1 MTAAKPIIAV
11 LGAGSW
17 GTALAVLIA
26 RNGYRTLF
34 WGHDAA
40 RQARLAHERENAR
53 YLPGV
58 RFPENLIIREDL
70 IETAEEAAHLLLV
83 VPSHAFRATL
93 EALQARLPSQAIVA
107 WATKGL
113 EPATGRLLSQVA
125 ADVLGEDRALGV
137 ISGPTFAKEVA
148 QGLPTAV
155 TVAARD
161 FATAEAIAAWL
172 RSERVRVYTSTDLIG
187 VELGGAIKNV
197 LAIATGI
204 SDGLGLGA
212 NARAALIT
220 RGLAEMR
227 RLTAA
232 LGGKPETVMG
242 LAGIGDLVLIFAASL
257 FSLYTVIAK
266 PLVTRYGPLNLLC
279 YSLLFGAPPVVLA
292 TLPAF
297 LAAPLHAVPAEA
309 WFGVFW
315 AVAVSSFIGWIAWAW
330 VNAVRGIARS
340 APLQYLMP
348 PIAGLVAWLTLGET
362 FTWLKIAG
370 AAIAMAGIAWAQI
383 GVRSAT
389 PPDAG

>member
-1 MTAAKPIIAV
+1 MTVAKPVIAV

-17 GTALAVLIA
+17 GTALAVLVA

-40 RQARLAHERENAR
+40 RQANLARERENTR

-58 RFPENLIIREDL
+58 RFPENLSIREDL
-70 IETAEEAAHLLLV
+70 LETAEEATHLLLV

-93 EALQARLPSQAIVA
+93 EALKSRLPAKAIVA

-125 ADVLGEDRALGV
+125 ADVLGEGRAFGA

-148 QGLPTAV
+148 HGLPTAV
-155 TVAARD
+155 TVAAHET
-161 FATAEAIAAWL
+161 ATAEAIAAWL
-172 RSERVRVYTSTDLIG
+172 RSDRVRAYTSTDLVG

-227 RLTAA
+227 RLIEA

-242 LAGIGDLVLIFAASL
+242 LAGIGDLVLTCTDNQSRNRQVGLALGRGHTLQETLAEIGQVAEGVAAAREVL
-257 FSLYTVIAK
+257 GLARRHQVEMPITEQVCRVLYEGVA
-266 PLVTRYGPLNLLC
+266 PQAAVEALLQRE
-279 YSLLFGAPPVVLA
+279 PR
-292 TLPAF
+292 
-297 LAAPLHAVPAEA
+297 AE
-309 WFGVFW
+309 
-315 AVAVSSFIGWIAWAW
+315 
-330 VNAVRGIARS
+330 N
-340 APLQYLMP
+340 
-348 PIAGLVAWLTLGET
+348 
-362 FTWLKIAG
+362 
-370 AAIAMAGIAWAQI
+370 
-383 GVRSAT
+383 
-389 PPDAG
+389 

>member
-1 MTAAKPIIAV
+1 MTAAKPVIAI

-26 RNGYRTLF
+26 RNGYHTLL

-58 RFPENLIIREDL
+58 RFPDNLLIREDL
-70 IETAEEAAHLLLV
+70 LETAEEAAHLLVV

-93 EALQARLPSQAIVA
+93 EALKPRLPAEAIVA

-125 ADVLGEDRALGV
+125 AEVLGEGRALGV

-155 TVAARD
+155 TVAAHEA
-161 FATAEAIAAWL
+161 ATAEAIAAWL
-172 RSERVRVYTSTDLIG
+172 RSDRVRVYTSSDLVG

-227 RLTAA
+227 RLIEV
-232 LGGKPETVMG
+232 LGGQSETVMG
-242 LAGIGDLVLIFAASL
+242 LAGIGDLVLTCTDNQSRNRQ
-257 FSLYTVIAK
+257 V
-266 PLVTRYGPLNLLC
+266 G
-279 YSLLFGAPPVVLA
+279 LA
-292 TLPAF
+292 L
-297 LAAPLHAVPAEA
+297 
-309 WFGVFW
+309 GK
-315 AVAVSSFIGWIAWAW
+315 G
-330 VNAVRGIARS
+330 RK
-340 APLQYLMP
+340 LQ
-348 PIAGLVAWLTLGET
+348 VTLGEIGQVAEGVAT
-362 FTWLKIAG
+362 AREVRQLARRHQVEMPITEQVYRVLFEGVAPQ
-370 AAIAMAGIAWAQI
+370 AAVEALLQREP
-383 GVRSAT
+383 RSES
-389 PPDAG
+389 

>member
-1 MTAAKPIIAV
+1 MTNGAKPVIAV

-34 WGHDAA
+34 WGHDPA
-40 RQARLAHERENAR
+40 RQAQLAHARENAR

-58 RFPENLIIREDL
+58 QFPDNLVIREDL
-70 IETAEEAAHLLLV
+70 LALAQEAVHLLVV
-83 VPSHAFRATL
+83 VPSHAFRPTL
-93 EALQARLPSQAIVA
+93 EALKPQLPATAIIA

-125 ADVLGEDRALGV
+125 ADVLGDQQPLGV

-148 QGLPTAV
+148 HGLPTAV

-161 FATAEAIAAWL
+161 LTTAESIAEWL
-172 RSERVRVYTSTDLIG
+172 RSERVRVYPSTDMVG

-227 RLTAA
+227 RLCEA

-242 LAGIGDLVLIFAASL
+242 LAGIGDLVLTCTDNQSRNRQVGLALGKGRKLQVTLAEIGQVAEGVATAREVRQLARRLKVDMPITEQVCRVL
-257 FSLYTVIAK
+257 FEGV
-266 PLVTRYGPLNLLC
+266 
-279 YSLLFGAPPVVLA
+279 APQ
-292 TLPAF
+292 
-297 LAAPLHAVPAEA
+297 
-309 WFGVFW
+309 
-315 AVAVSSFIGWIAWAW
+315 VAVEALL
-330 VNAVRGIARS
+330 RREAR
-340 APLQYLMP
+340 P
-348 PIAGLVAWLTLGET
+348 E
-362 FTWLKIAG
+362 
-370 AAIAMAGIAWAQI
+370 
-383 GVRSAT
+383 
-389 PPDAG
+389 

>member
-1 MTAAKPIIAV
+1 MTAAKPVIAV

-26 RNGYRTLF
+26 RNGYHTLL

-58 RFPENLIIREDL
+58 RFPDNLLIREDL
-70 IETAEEAAHLLLV
+70 LETAEEAAHLLVV

-93 EALQARLPSQAIVA
+93 EALKVRLPTEAIVA

-113 EPATGRLLSQVA
+113 EAATGRLLSQVA
-125 ADVLGEDRALGV
+125 AEILDGGRALGV

-161 FATAEAIAAWL
+161 TATAEAIAAWL
-172 RSERVRVYTSTDLIG
+172 RSDRVRVYTSTDLVG

-227 RLTAA
+227 RLTEA
-232 LGGKPETVMG
+232 LGGQPETVMG
-242 LAGIGDLVLIFAASL
+242 LAGIGDLVLTCTDNQSRNRQVGLAL
-257 FSLYTVIAK
+257 GKGRTLQ
-266 PLVTRYGPLNLLC
+266 
-279 YSLLFGAPPVVLA
+279 A
-292 TLPAF
+292 TLAEIGQVAEGVATAREVRQ
-297 LAAPLHAVPAEA
+297 LAKRMQVDMPITEQVYRVLFEGVAPQTAVEA
-309 WFGVFW
+309 LLKRE
-315 AVAVSSFIGWIAWAW
+315 
-330 VNAVRGIARS
+330 VR
-340 APLQYLMP
+340 P
-348 PIAGLVAWLTLGET
+348 E
-362 FTWLKIAG
+362 
-370 AAIAMAGIAWAQI
+370 
-383 GVRSAT
+383 
-389 PPDAG
+389 